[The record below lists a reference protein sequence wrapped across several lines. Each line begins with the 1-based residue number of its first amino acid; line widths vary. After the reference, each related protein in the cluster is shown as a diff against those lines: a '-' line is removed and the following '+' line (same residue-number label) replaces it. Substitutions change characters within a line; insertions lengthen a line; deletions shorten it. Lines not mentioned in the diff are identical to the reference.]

1 MKKHVY
7 RPKTEQKKIIK
18 MVKVI
23 KMVNKVKF
31 VNREIRRRAV
41 RMVKQFNTIQKEVP
55 KNIPVPLAA
64 LYPSQVDR
72 QCGCYSD
79 SCSCYGQ

>member
-1 MKKHVY
+1 MY

-31 VNREIRRRAV
+31 VNKEIRRRAV
-41 RMVKQFNTIQKEVP
+41 RMVKQFNTI
-55 KNIPVPLAA
+55 
-64 LYPSQVDR
+64 
-72 QCGCYSD
+72 
-79 SCSCYGQ
+79 